1 MPKAAKKTVTATP
14 KAAPVAAKPTAPKAV
29 STPPAPP
36 SKVPRAQLDK
46 AVKALV
52 AFNEKKTAASKLAP
66 ATGGKKKGASLLDN
80 DDDDDLE
87 DDPSNGKNFW
97 LVVST
102 KKMPSS
108 LKIKPAKICRS
119 LLIYKGSS
127 KEYKELLESKG
138 IKISKVIG
146 VSKLKADYYS
156 YEAKRKLCDS
166 YHLFLTDDRI
176 VAMLP
181 PLLGKAFFAKKK
193 HPIPISLK
201 SRVLEKEIQKARS
214 GTFLH
219 LNKGLCNSV
228 KIGTT
233 AQTPS
238 QVVDNIEHSLEI
250 IISKIPGK
258 WENVQSIHL
267 KLSDSVAL
275 PLYNSLPEADLE
287 IEVAKPK
294 VDKKAK
300 DDDKKK
306 TEVKLRFRK
315 LLWQRRRLSP
325 RRLPLSLLPQRRK
338 KLRILSKL

>member
-66 ATGGKKKGASLLDN
+66 ATGGKKKGVSLLDN

-108 LKIKPAKICRS
+108 LKIKPAKIPVKHSFSDPDAEVC
-119 LLIYKGSS
+119 LFTKDPQ

-219 LNKGLCNSV
+219 LNKGLC
-228 KIGTT
+228 K
-233 AQTPS
+233 
-238 QVVDNIEHSLEI
+238 
-250 IISKIPGK
+250 
-258 WENVQSIHL
+258 
-267 KLSDSVAL
+267 
-275 PLYNSLPEADLE
+275 
-287 IEVAKPK
+287 
-294 VDKKAK
+294 
-300 DDDKKK
+300 
-306 TEVKLRFRK
+306 
-315 LLWQRRRLSP
+315 
-325 RRLPLSLLPQRRK
+325 
-338 KLRILSKL
+338 